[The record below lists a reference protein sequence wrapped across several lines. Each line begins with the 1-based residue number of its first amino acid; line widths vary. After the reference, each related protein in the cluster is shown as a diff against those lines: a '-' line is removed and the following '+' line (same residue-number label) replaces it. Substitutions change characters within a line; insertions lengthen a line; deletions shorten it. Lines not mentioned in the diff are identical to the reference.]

1 MKSIVQTIDSISEY
15 TGKTARW
22 ACVILVMVMVYEV
35 VARYVFNAP
44 TIWAYETAM
53 MLGVTIAIL
62 GWPYTHR
69 HHGHVRVDV
78 IYTHLPPRGKAII
91 DVVCYLFLFF
101 PLLFLLIYAAG
112 VRAVFA
118 WSLGEVL
125 TEGYWYPPASPI
137 RTLVVIGLF
146 LFALQGAAHF
156 IRDLRLLTRNKP
168 ND

>member
-1 MKSIVQTIDSISEY
+1 MKSIVRTIDSISEY
-15 TGKTARW
+15 TGQIARW
-22 ACVILVMVMVYEV
+22 ACVILVLVMVYEV
-35 VARYVFNAP
+35 VARYIFDAP
-44 TIWAYETAM
+44 TIWAYETAI

-91 DVVCYLFLFF
+91 EVVCYLFLFF
-101 PLLFLLIYAAG
+101 PLLFILIYAAS
-112 VRAVFA
+112 VRALFS

-146 LFALQGAAHF
+146 LFALQGIAHF
-156 IRDLRLLTRNKP
+156 IRDLRLLIRNKKY
-168 ND
+168 D